1 MNNEKLNDSQ
11 DVIFRVKRKKPRFKP
26 GSELSDKVNRAN
38 IIIDDFSSDGLYNV
52 KFALE
57 LICEDGSRI
66 FQTTR
71 SKKKLRFKAGSDLT
85 EKVNMH
91 LDGKPLELV
100 QSKKKIRFKAG
111 ADLTDKVNIVEVDLI
126 EEVSEDVFIITID
139 LKTKK

>member
-1 MNNEKLNDSQ
+1 MNNEKLSDST

-26 GSELSDKVNRAN
+26 GSELSEKVNKAN
-38 IIIDDFSSDGLYNV
+38 IIIDDFSKDGLYNL
-52 KFALE
+52 KFSIE

-66 FQTTR
+66 YQTTR
-71 SKKKLRFKAGSDLT
+71 SKKKTRFKAGSDLT
-85 EKVNMH
+85 DKVNMH

-100 QSKKKIRFKAG
+100 KTKNKTRFKAG

-126 EEVSEDVFIITID
+126 EEVTEDVFNITID